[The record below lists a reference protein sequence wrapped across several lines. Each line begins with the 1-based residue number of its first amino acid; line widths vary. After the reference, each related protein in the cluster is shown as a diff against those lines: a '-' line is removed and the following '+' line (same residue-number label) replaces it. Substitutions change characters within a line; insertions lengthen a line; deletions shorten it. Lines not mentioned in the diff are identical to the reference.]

1 MINKIEVL
9 AADVD
14 MTLSAKSSPLPEIT
28 IQALKELHKRNVK
41 IGLATGREITEAEKT
56 KGMFWTLGF
65 EFDFIIGMN
74 GGMIYDRNLNKSFT
88 MDMLSVEEMKEILT
102 FLMPI
107 IEENKVS
114 VNVEGN
120 QLHNVMNI
128 NSHLLDM
135 SKRRNIPLID
145 KTGDIDGF
153 CEKPVYKFLFR
164 TDSKTTQLIRNKVEE
179 HYKGKY
185 QTIETLLL
193 TSGWGVCLKDGNPNT
208 KALADDITDYDCLE
222 GGVGHYIFDHILNNK
237 DVKF

>member
-1 MINKIEVL
+1 MIKKIKVL

-14 MTLSAKSSPLPEIT
+14 MTLSSKGSPLPEIT

-88 MDMLSVEEMKEILT
+88 MDMLSVKEMKEILT

-128 NSHLLDM
+128 NNHLLDM

-145 KTGDIDGF
+145 
-153 CEKPVYKFLFR
+153 
-164 TDSKTTQLIRNKVEE
+164 
-179 HYKGKY
+179 
-185 QTIETLLL
+185 
-193 TSGWGVCLKDGNPNT
+193 
-208 KALADDITDYDCLE
+208 
-222 GGVGHYIFDHILNNK
+222 
-237 DVKF
+237 

>member
-1 MINKIEVL
+1 MIEKIKVL

-28 IQALKELHKRNVK
+28 IQALKELHNRNVK

-56 KGMFWTLGF
+56 KGMFWKLGF
-65 EFDFIIGMN
+65 EFDFIVGMN
-74 GGMIYDRNLNKSFT
+74 GGMIYDRNLDKTFT
-88 MDMLSVEEMKEILT
+88 MDMMSTEEMKKVLT

-107 IEENKVS
+107 IEEKKVS

-128 NSHLLDM
+128 SDHLLDM

-164 TDSKTTQLIRNKVEE
+164 TDPETTQIIREKKDFLFSDSQRIFN
-179 HYKGKY
+179 
-185 QTIETLLL
+185 
-193 TSGWGVCLKDGNPNT
+193 LK
-208 KALADDITDYDCLE
+208 KR
-222 GGVGHYIFDHILNNK
+222 K
-237 DVKF
+237 